1 MRSRDFRD
9 GKNTGGRARRRHI
22 GFARALCCT
31 TALALLLGWCGVTA
45 AVAEATPTAIAPV
58 RKPAATAQPRARAKL
73 AAPKPAAARRPI
85 DVATQAR
92 TLEEQG
98 NYTAALQAL
107 KTLRSL
113 QGPDADVELAIAL
126 DEARTGFADSAW
138 VRLHGPLLSA
148 ALADTAGRA
157 RRSEYPFQRES
168 MWINGSFDGWY
179 WYIARARAE
188 LALARRDW
196 KEAMSMASRAAQ
208 ARPLSGKDALL
219 LALAASHAGDAGFGE
234 AAASWAGY
242 LEPWLPEAHYLSGL
256 WAWRNGR
263 RSEARAELEAAAQ
276 LDSTWR
282 EPALALTRLQ
292 LPGMRADSLPVRFL
306 TGVRACAMLTSA
318 KRPKL
323 EEFVQFDS
331 NPMLA
336 YNPQPQPADSLRAQM
351 KLTKPT
357 QVYVQVLV
365 NEAGHPV
372 IAELP
377 YVTEAQV
384 PSGVIHH
391 VLQSIAVWRFVPAR
405 KFDKPQRAWASVE
418 YVLKP

>member
-1 MRSRDFRD
+1 MS
-9 GKNTGGRARRRHI
+9 
-22 GFARALCCT
+22 FAHALRGT
-31 TALALLLGWCGVTA
+31 TALALLLGVCGSTV
-45 AVAEATPTAIAPV
+45 VALAIPTPAKPTA
-58 RKPAATAQPRARAKL
+58 RKTAATAKPGALSKP
-73 AAPKPAAARRPI
+73 AAPKPATRRPI

-92 TLEEQG
+92 ALEEQG
-98 NYTAALQAL
+98 NYASALQVL

-148 ALADTAGRA
+148 ALEDTAGRE

-179 WYIARARAE
+179 WYVARARAE
-188 LALARRDW
+188 LALSRRDW

-219 LALAASHAGDAGFGE
+219 LALAASHAGDEGFGE

-242 LEPWLPEAHYLSGL
+242 LEPWLPEARYLSGL

-263 RSEARAELEAAAQ
+263 RAEARAELEAAAQ

-282 EPALALTRLQ
+282 EPALALTRLR

-318 KRPKL
+318 KRPKQ

-336 YNPQPQPADSLRAQM
+336 YNPQPQPADSLRALM

-372 IAELP
+372 MAELP

-384 PSGVIHH
+384 PSGVINH
-391 VLQSIAVWRFVPAR
+391 VLTSIGTWSFVPAR